1 MESYCAIGAHL
12 KRELSAAIAM
22 TMDCHVPKED
32 DPTFVERRD
41 AHRRVINTRCA
52 VELHILGCPRCS
64 RSLEVGRYAGD
75 DA

>member
-1 MESYCAIGAHL
+1 MEFYCAEGSHL

-22 TMDCHVPKED
+22 TMDFPIPKKD

-41 AHRRVINTRCA
+41 AHLRVINTRCA
-52 VELHILGCPRCS
+52 VELHIIGCPRC
-64 RSLEVGRYAGD
+64 RRNLEVGRYVGD